1 VEFLFQFRAMEKELH
16 PAIENRIY
24 TIRGQQVMLDSDL
37 AIMYGVETRILNQAV
52 KRNRDRFPE
61 FFCFQLTQSETEIL
75 KSQTVISSVEH
86 GGRRFLGYA
95 FTEQGVAML
104 STVLRSKVAVQ
115 ISIQIMQAFVVMRK
129 TQSGLQGVLQRVE
142 AIELKQQ
149 QTGFTLERV
158 LQALEKDAV
167 PRMGIF
173 FDGQVFDAFVFFSN
187 VISSA
192 NQTIILIDNY
202 IDHTVLLQLAK
213 RREGVTAVI
222 YTAVISAGL
231 RLDLEK
237 HNAQYPPIEIRR
249 IQQVHDRFLLI
260 DGKELYHIGASIK
273 DLGKKWFAFSRMD
286 SLTTSVLNKLPL

>member
-1 VEFLFQFRAMEKELH
+1 MEKELL

-37 AIMYGVETRILNQAV
+37 AMIYGVETRVLNQAV

-61 FFCFQLTQSETEIL
+61 FFCFQLTKSEMEIL
-75 KSQTVISSVEH
+75 KSQFVISSAHH

-104 STVLRSKVAVQ
+104 SSVLRSKVAVQ
-115 ISIQIMQAFVVMRK
+115 ISIQIMQAFVVMRQ
-129 TQSGLQGVLQRVE
+129 TLSGLQGVLQRVE

-149 QTGFTLERV
+149 QTGITLERV

-167 PRMGIF
+167 PRMGVF

-192 NQTIILIDNY
+192 NRSVVLIDNY

-222 YTAVISAGL
+222 YTAGISASL
-231 RLDLEK
+231 RLDLER
-237 HNAQYPPIEIRR
+237 HNTQYPPIEIRR
-249 IQQVHDRFLLI
+249 IQHAHDRFLLI

-286 SLTTSVLNKLPL
+286 SLVEEIQRKLGGKHN

>member
-1 VEFLFQFRAMEKELH
+1 VEFLFQFRAMEKELL

-37 AIMYGVETRILNQAV
+37 AIMYGVETRVLNQAV

-61 FFCFQLTQSETEIL
+61 FFCFQLNQSETEIL

-86 GGRRFLGYA
+86 GGRRFLSYA

-129 TQSGLQGVLQRVE
+129 TQNGLQGVLQRVE

-149 QTGFTLERV
+149 QTGITLERV
-158 LQALEKDAV
+158 LQALEKDAD

-173 FDGQVFDAFVFFSN
+173 FEGQVFDAFVFFSN

-202 IDHTVLLQLAK
+202 IDHTVLLLLAK
-213 RREGVTAVI
+213 RKEGVTAVV
-222 YTAVISAGL
+222 YTAGISASL

-249 IQQVHDRFLLI
+249 IQQVHDRFLLV

-286 SLTTSVLNKLPL
+286 SLTTSVLEKLPL

>member
-1 VEFLFQFRAMEKELH
+1 MEKELL

-37 AIMYGVETRILNQAV
+37 AIMYGVETRVLNQAV

-61 FFCFQLTQSETEIL
+61 FFCFQLNQSETEIL

-86 GGRRFLGYA
+86 GGRRFLSYA

-129 TQSGLQGVLQRVE
+129 TQNGLQGVLQRVE

-149 QTGFTLERV
+149 QTGITLERV
-158 LQALEKDAV
+158 LQALEKDAD

-173 FDGQVFDAFVFFSN
+173 FEGQVFDAFVFFSN

-202 IDHTVLLQLAK
+202 IDHTVLLLLAK
-213 RREGVTAVI
+213 RKEGVTAVV
-222 YTAVISAGL
+222 YTAGISASL

-249 IQQVHDRFLLI
+249 IQQVHDRFLLV

-286 SLTTSVLNKLPL
+286 SLTTSVLEKLPL